1 MQLKEIY
8 CFSNNWLWI
17 LISENNQNYWLRFDQ
32 ITNLKTI
39 DNRLKERDQKT
50 IDNLRQLNIKIINN
64 PCHGELVAQH
74 LKKEKWKQYLP
85 APNCPNY
92 SLAPTT
98 VKHIENHL
106 NIL

>member
-1 MQLKEIY
+1 MQIKEIY

-50 IDNLRQLNIKIINN
+50 IDNLKRLNIKIINN
-64 PCHGELVAQH
+64 TPHGELVAKH
-74 LKKEKWKQYLP
+74 LRKEKWTQYLP
-85 APNCPNY
+85 APNCPSY
-92 SLAPTT
+92 SLDPTI
-98 VKHIENHL
+98 VKHIENPL